1 MHRKNLN
8 TSLLFGKTI
17 LIVRGVRLKSFS
29 SLLNR
34 SCPLIG
40 PFLRKLKKSSMS
52 LALWV
57 PPHSSRLVLK
67 SFLHTLMLHFYDYE

>member
-1 MHRKNLN
+1 MRWISEN
-8 TSLLFGKTI
+8 
-17 LIVRGVRLKSFS
+17 IVQRTFVRLTIFS

-40 PFLRKLKKSSMS
+40 YLLASLENLSMS

-57 PPHSSRLVLK
+57 PSHSSRLV
-67 SFLHTLMLHFYDYE
+67 